1 MSAATL
7 EAALR
12 ELGVRC
18 TVEGR
23 DRLAVLVADDA
34 DASRDAARM
43 RNDTLRLMRAHGFTN
58 LALEVAAAS
67 ADHAPLHRD

>member
-1 MSAATL
+1 MSADAL

-12 ELGVRC
+12 QLGIRC

-23 DRLAVLVADDA
+23 DRLAVLVADDESA
-34 DASRDAARM
+34 ALDAARL
-43 RNDTLRLMRAHGFTN
+43 RRDALRLTRAHGFTN
-58 LALEVAAAS
+58 LALDVGAMP